1 MTVISLSI
9 EEKLLNELDKL
20 KEDLGY
26 SGRSEIVRSAIR
38 TFIGE
43 KSDLEKLEGEV
54 NCILTITHTD
64 ESLNVIS
71 DIQHDYQNVV
81 KTQIHDHLRDH
92 KCLQMYLLEGNSEKI
107 KMFWKDLQSCKKVEK
122 VNFNPL

>member
-43 KSDLEKLEGEV
+43 KNKLEKLEGEV
-54 NCILTITHTD
+54 NCFLTITHK
-64 ESLNVIS
+64 EGSLNTIS
-71 DIQHDYQNVV
+71 QIQHDYQDIV
-81 KTQIHDHLRDH
+81 KTQIHDHLKDH
-92 KCLQMYLLEGNSEKI
+92 KCLQMYLLEGDSNKI
-107 KMFWKDLQSCKKVEK
+107 KEFWKELQSCKKVEK